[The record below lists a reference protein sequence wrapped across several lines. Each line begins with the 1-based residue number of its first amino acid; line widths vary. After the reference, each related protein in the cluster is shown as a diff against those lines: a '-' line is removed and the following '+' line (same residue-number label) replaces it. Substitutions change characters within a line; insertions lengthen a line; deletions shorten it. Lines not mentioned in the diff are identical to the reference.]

1 MLQKLMQLKAFSY
14 EMKYNNPNHHQTFG
28 FIAQDVKKL
37 FPTLVHVTQNAITGY
52 EGISDVHTVA
62 YSGFAPIVIKA
73 LQEQDDMLNQL
84 NEKLSALEKK

>member
-1 MLQKLMQLKAFSY
+1 
-14 EMKYNNPNHHQTFG
+14 
-28 FIAQDVKKL
+28 
-37 FPTLVHVTQNAITGY
+37 
-52 EGISDVHTVA
+52 VA